1 LAKKRESEEEMED
14 SGMEGKRQKLKAE
27 SPENALKEKNRKLLE
42 EQMVID
48 AELLRI
54 KTIKN
59 AALIEQNKL
68 LAIERQKRAPEKKA
82 FELLN
87 ELKKKLDEAVKNTK
101 MLVFLVFYN
110 YIPSQFRS
118 LTHLYLMFF

>member
-1 LAKKRESEEEMED
+1 
-14 SGMEGKRQKLKAE
+14 MEGKRQKLEAE
-27 SPENALKEKNRKLLE
+27 SSENVLKEKKMKLLE

-68 LAIERQKRAPEKKA
+68 LSIERQKRAPEKKA

>member
-1 LAKKRESEEEMED
+1 
-14 SGMEGKRQKLKAE
+14 
-27 SPENALKEKNRKLLE
+27 
-42 EQMVID
+42 MVID

-82 FELLN
+82 FE
-87 ELKKKLDEAVKNTK
+87 
-101 MLVFLVFYN
+101 
-110 YIPSQFRS
+110 QFRS
-118 LTHLYLMFF
+118 LTHLYFMFF